1 MLLMCDATT
10 AAWRRERA
18 ASDHGER
25 MSTPGNLV
33 EPGWG
38 VVRLKP
44 SLLAGVFTEG
54 GPDYAVE
61 YGDDVAGSPD
71 FGFVRAP
78 DGPSI

>member
-1 MLLMCDATT
+1 M
-10 AAWRRERA
+10 
-18 ASDHGER
+18 
-25 MSTPGNLV
+25 
-33 EPGWG
+33 
-38 VVRLKP
+38 VRLKP